1 MIIVCKGKKKKMW
14 LKVMETVQRLW
25 EGTRKKL
32 LDHLF
37 HSFKIIKYLVI
48 GEPIEFSTAKLG
60 CLEKLHDGQ
69 TNEGALCSWDS
80 TK

>member
-1 MIIVCKGKKKKMW
+1 MIIVCKGKKKNVVKSHG
-14 LKVMETVQRLW
+14 KSSETVGRH
-25 EGTRKKL
+25 KKKNCL
-32 LDHLF
+32 TIF
-37 HSFKIIKYLVI
+37 FTFKIIKYLVI
-48 GEPIEFSTAKLG
+48 GEPIESSTAKLG